1 MEKSSSPHEG
11 KSGEPMTNPKLA
23 HETSDVSIPD
33 IVKFGV
39 GLVIIAIVTHILM
52 WGLYKYYAAREP
64 YAQSAGQKRDQ
75 LPPEPRL
82 QGAPGHEIHPV
93 EELNSMRAAEES
105 VLTTYAWVAQATG
118 TARIPIE
125 QAIKMLAERGLPSRS
140 GDGVSG
146 APLPRDPASG
156 RATDHR

>member
-1 MEKSSSPHEG
+1 MEKNDRHRDQNPGAEVTKPDVSHEI
-11 KSGEPMTNPKLA
+11 
-23 HETSDVSIPD
+23 SDVSIPD

-39 GLVIIAIVTHILM
+39 GLMLLAIVTHILM
-52 WGLYKYYAAREP
+52 WGLYRYFAVRVPGTQSIGIARD
-64 YAQSAGQKRDQ
+64 R

-93 EELNSMRAAEES
+93 DELNSMLAAEES
-105 VLTTYAWVAQATG
+105 LLTTYAWIAQASG

-140 GDGVSG
+140 GEHGASG
-146 APLPRDPASG
+146 PRDSASG
-156 RATDHR
+156 RGK

>member
-1 MEKSSSPHEG
+1 MEKSSPPDDR
-11 KSGEPMTNPKLA
+11 KSGSSMTNPKVA
-23 HETSDVSIPD
+23 HETSDVSVPD

-39 GLVIIAIVTHILM
+39 GLIIIAIATHILM
-52 WGLYKYYAAREP
+52 WGLYKFFAAREP
-64 YAQSAGQKRDQ
+64 YAQSAGQARDQ

-105 VLTTYAWVAQATG
+105 ILTSYAWVSQASG

-140 GDGVSG
+140 GDGPKTVGSKQ
-146 APLPRDPASG
+146 
-156 RATDHR
+156 

>member
-1 MEKSSSPHEG
+1 MEKSSSPDER
-11 KSGEPMTNPKLA
+11 KSGASMTNPKVA

-33 IVKFGV
+33 IAKFGI

-52 WGLYKYYAAREP
+52 WGLYKYFAAREP
-64 YAQSAGQKRDQ
+64 YAQSAGQERDQ

-93 EELNSMRAAEES
+93 EELKSMRAAEES
-105 VLTTYAWVAQATG
+105 ILTTYAWVAQASG

-125 QAIKMLAERGLPSRS
+125 QAIKMLDERGLPSRS
-140 GDGVSG
+140 GAGIHG
-146 APLPRDPASG
+146 ATLPRDSASG
-156 RATDHR
+156 RTN

>member
-1 MEKSSSPHEG
+1 MEKSDPHREQNPG
-11 KSGEPMTNPKLA
+11 AAITNPEVS
-23 HETSDVSIPD
+23 HEVSDVSIPD

-39 GLVIIAIVTHILM
+39 GLVLLAIVTHILM
-52 WGLYKYYAAREP
+52 WGLYRYFAARVP
-64 YAQSAGQKRDQ
+64 GTQSIGIARDR

-93 EELNSMRAAEES
+93 DELNSMLAAEES

-140 GDGVSG
+140 GGYRDAG
-146 APLPRDPASG
+146 PRDSASG
-156 RATDHR
+156 RGK